1 MTTNLKH
8 RADRKQE
15 YETVVFQ
22 KNRYKVLTCVNPFEQ
37 NNDHTRISHEIEFQ
51 SSFKKVVS
59 FMKSFLA
66 IEITCSIAVNGE
78 LEFTPGPQCAYI
90 FSIILLIS
98 LKYILLPPLL
108 S

>member
-37 NNDHTRISHEIEFQ
+37 NNDHTRISHEIEFR
-51 SSFKKVVS
+51 SSFNDKCSRATQLPVFYIIRALVATEV
-59 FMKSFLA
+59 A
-66 IEITCSIAVNGE
+66 IRRC
-78 LEFTPGPQCAYI
+78 
-90 FSIILLIS
+90 FS
-98 LKYILLPPLL
+98 K
-108 S
+108 